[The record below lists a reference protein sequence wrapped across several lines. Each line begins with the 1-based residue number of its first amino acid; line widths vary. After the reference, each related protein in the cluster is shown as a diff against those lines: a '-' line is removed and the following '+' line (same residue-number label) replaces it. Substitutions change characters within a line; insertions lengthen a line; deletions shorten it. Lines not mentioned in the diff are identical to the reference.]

1 MPQTTDAFFSTEITN
16 HLFQKNQ
23 RRENFGLGIGKPHK
37 SSFLSG
43 SATKRGKG
51 VKAWPLKKHNIF

>member
-23 RRENFGLGIGKPHK
+23 HRENFGLGIVRDANDFSGEKGFRAV
-37 SSFLSG
+37 SFEYIKVRK
-43 SATKRGKG
+43 TFKC
-51 VKAWPLKKHNIF
+51 P